1 MPDFSETYASPG
13 LRWGLLL
20 EDHSRAEKSFA
31 LGKAATQNVPAEYGA
46 ESPVCVCTITFGS
59 DRPDVVAYKK
69 VSGKGDPDDWN
80 LLCTKTLGR
89 ALKGAGYPDDMK
101 DLKALVLW
109 RQRNAEVA
117 AVEGGHVLQ
126 AIEAPKPTDGDEDD
140 LSRAAVDHGD
150 EHEDAI
156 IVGDDGDPPD
166 DQILAEIRTLLSAL
180 PGDKQSEAQGW
191 GRANCGRLLNPPTQA
206 QAEAAVEM
214 LEAMQDA

>member
-20 EDHSRAEKSFA
+20 EDHPNATRSFA
-31 LGKAATQNVPAEYGA
+31 LTDAAGQNVPAEYGGA
-46 ESPVCVCTITFGS
+46 QPVCVCTIAFGS

-89 ALKGAGYPDDMK
+89 ALKAAGYPDDMK

-109 RQRNAEVA
+109 RQRNAEVEA
-117 AVEGGHVLQ
+117 IEGGHVMQ
-126 AIEAPKPTDGDEDD
+126 AIEAGPQPDDDD
-140 LSRAAVDHGD
+140 LTRAAIGQHPDD
-150 EHEDAI
+150 DTTDAV

-166 DQILAEIRTLLSAL
+166 DQAYPTIRAL
-180 PGDKQSEAQGW
+180 MTKLKPVDQTAAQAWAREQGYK
-191 GRANCGRLLNPPTQA
+191 LLNPVSQEHA
-206 QAEAAVEM
+206 DAIIDH
-214 LEAMQDA
+214 LEAMQDG